1 MSQFQLQLEGL
12 PGYDIVMDKFNEYSE
27 SHFNNADPFED
38 AEGNKRKLTT
48 NYNTEHEKRAWKR
61 VQSLAWTHDKCF
73 LGSCGVGLD
82 CGIGLVVLAV
92 FFLPGLGPL
101 AMYVVHA
108 RLINKAQENV
118 QLPGTLVAK
127 MQTNI
132 LLDFLLSLPPVIG
145 AYFTWL
151 HGCLT
156 RNAGMFYV
164 YLEYLAS
171 ERQKGNLPQYEG
183 TRRVIESR
191 NVVPATAQTGQ
202 TAGVQNFGQTP
213 KGQKRS
219 QKSKGQ
225 PGDIEVGVQ
234 QSGFR

>member
-1 MSQFQLQLEGL
+1 MSQLQSQLEGL

-27 SHFNNADPFED
+27 EQFNNTNPFED
-38 AEGNKRKLTT
+38 SEGNKRKLTT
-48 NYNTEHEKRAWKR
+48 GYNTENEKRAWRR

-82 CGIGLVVLAV
+82 CGLGLVVLAV
-92 FFLPGLGPL
+92 FFLPGLGPI

-118 QLPGTLVAK
+118 QLPATLVAK
-127 MQTNI
+127 MQANI

-183 TRRVIESR
+183 TRREL
-191 NVVPATAQTGQ
+191 
-202 TAGVQNFGQTP
+202 QNASVGTP
-213 KGQKRS
+213 REQNYGRKN
-219 QKSKGQ
+219 KSKSQ
-225 PGDIEVGVQ
+225 PGEIEVGMQ